1 MELIGE
7 EEKKEL
13 LEVIEGGWLNRY
25 GSLDNPN
32 FKAKVYTLEK
42 EFAAYMGTRYA
53 LGVPSGTIALL
64 VALSGSGIGP
74 GDEVIVP
81 AYTFIATVSSV
92 IYARAIPILCEIDE
106 TLNMDPEDL
115 LKKITPRT
123 KAVIPVHMLGNP
135 ARMKEITAIAKKHK
149 LIVIED
155 VAQACGGSYQGKKLG
170 SIGQAGTYS
179 FNIFKT
185 ITSGDGGMVVTDDE
199 VSYKRFFAFHDQG
212 HFPLR
217 QGVEVGHRTVIGL
230 DFRMNE
236 VTGAVALA
244 QLRKLDKIIAALRE
258 NKRRFKAGIRDIKG
272 LGFREITDED
282 GECATLLTLILPEV
296 KTAQRL
302 AKGLGTDTLDHS
314 GWHVYNNWEHVLS
327 RSTVTKE
334 KCPFSCPYYKGRVPY
349 RKGMCPKTD
358 DILSRAINISIGVSD
373 KGLGASFGITIKDD
387 KAAIDKKIEEFRRTI
402 KEVL

>member
-1 MELIGE
+1 MPGPGMELIGE

-42 EFAAYMGTRYA
+42 EFAGYMGTKYA

-64 VALSGSGIGP
+64 AALSGLGIGP

-106 TLNMDPEDL
+106 SLNMDPNDL
-115 LKKITPRT
+115 ERKITSRT
-123 KAVIPVHMLGNP
+123 RAIIPVHMLGNP
-135 ARMKEITAIAKKHK
+135 CRMDEIMAVAKKHN

-155 VAQACGGSYQGKKLG
+155 VAQACGGSYHGKKLG
-170 SIGQAGTYS
+170 SIGQAGIYS

-199 VSYKRFFAFHDQG
+199 AIYKRFFAFHDQG
-212 HFPLR
+212 HLPLR
-217 QGVEVGHRTVIGL
+217 QGVEVGHRTIIGL

-244 QLRKLDKIIAALRE
+244 QLRKLDKIIAILRE
-258 NKRRFKAGIRDIKG
+258 NKRI
-272 LGFREITDED
+272 
-282 GECATLLTLILPEV
+282 
-296 KTAQRL
+296 
-302 AKGLGTDTLDHS
+302 
-314 GWHVYNNWEHVLS
+314 
-327 RSTVTKE
+327 STVYFERLRIALVQLTR
-334 KCPFSCPYYKGRVPY
+334 S
-349 RKGMCPKTD
+349 
-358 DILSRAINISIGVSD
+358 
-373 KGLGASFGITIKDD
+373 ASL
-387 KAAIDKKIEEFRRTI
+387 R
-402 KEVL
+402 